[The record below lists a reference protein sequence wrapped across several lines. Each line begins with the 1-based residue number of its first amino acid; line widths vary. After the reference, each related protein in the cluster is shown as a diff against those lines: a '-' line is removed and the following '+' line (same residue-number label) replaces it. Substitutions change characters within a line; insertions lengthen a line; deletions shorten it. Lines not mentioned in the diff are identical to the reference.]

1 MEDREALDAA
11 QKTEQGKGA
20 CLLIWI
26 INPTDIKN
34 NFRVID
40 VDLFLIYIFCWST
53 VVSDAQQGDSVIQTH
68 ILLLK
73 LFSII
78 DNYEIFTIVP
88 YVYSKLLL
96 PIALSIF

>member
-11 QKTEQGKGA
+11 QKTEQGKGT

-40 VDLFLIYIFCWST
+40 VDLFLIYTYFVEVQLFQMHSK
-53 VVSDAQQGDSVIQTH
+53 VIQLYKHTY
-68 ILLLK
+68 
-73 LFSII
+73 II
-78 DNYEIFTIVP
+78 FEI
-88 YVYSKLLL
+88 
-96 PIALSIF
+96 IFHHR